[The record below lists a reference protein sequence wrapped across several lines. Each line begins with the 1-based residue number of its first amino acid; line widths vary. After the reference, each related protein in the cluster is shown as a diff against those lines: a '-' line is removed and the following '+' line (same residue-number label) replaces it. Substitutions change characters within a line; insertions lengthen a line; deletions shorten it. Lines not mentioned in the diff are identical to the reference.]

1 MGKGPGFRRHVPP
14 ILFLAAL
21 TVMLL
26 AVARPA
32 AVITLASKRATVL
45 LAMDVSGSMRA
56 RDVEPDRITASKAA
70 AKEFIRGMPKEV
82 RIGIVAFAGTAFLV
96 QSPTTVKEDLE
107 AAIDRFELQ
116 RGTATGSGILVSL
129 QNLFPEE
136 DIDLGQPRMDDPF
149 GGASSGAALGQAP
162 AAKKPKPA
170 PVPPG
175 SNESGLI
182 IVMTDG
188 QTTTGPD
195 PEEAA
200 KEAADHGVRVFTV
213 GFGSPDGEV
222 VGFGGWTMRTQLD
235 EESLKQVA
243 DTTKG
248 QYFRATTSAE
258 LKSVYQTLNRQLI
271 KERRETEI
279 TAFFS
284 AVAAALALAA
294 AGLSML
300 WFGRVL

>member
-1 MGKGPGFRRHVPP
+1 
-14 ILFLAAL
+14 
-21 TVMLL
+21 MLL

-32 AVITLASKRATVL
+32 AVITLASQQATVL

-56 RDVEPDRITASKAA
+56 RDVEPNRLAAAQAA
-70 AKEFIRGMPKEV
+70 AKEFIKGQPKDV

-96 QSPTTVKEDLE
+96 QQPTTNRDDLYG
-107 AAIDRFELQ
+107 AIDRFELQ

-129 QNLFPEE
+129 QTLFPDEE
-136 DIDLGQPRMDDPF
+136 FDTGPPRWREDPF
-149 GGASSGAALGQAP
+149 AGSAPLGERP
-162 AAKKPKPA
+162 AGAKKPKPA

-175 SNESGLI
+175 SYSSALI

>member
-1 MGKGPGFRRHVPP
+1 M
-14 ILFLAAL
+14 
-21 TVMLL
+21 
-26 AVARPA
+26 
-32 AVITLASKRATVL
+32 
-45 LAMDVSGSMRA
+45 
-56 RDVEPDRITASKAA
+56 
-70 AKEFIRGMPKEV
+70 
-82 RIGIVAFAGTAFLV
+82 
-96 QSPTTVKEDLE
+96 
-107 AAIDRFELQ
+107 
-116 RGTATGSGILVSL
+116 
-129 QNLFPEE
+129 
-136 DIDLGQPRMDDPF
+136 
-149 GGASSGAALGQAP
+149 
-162 AAKKPKPA
+162 
-170 PVPPG
+170 
-175 SNESGLI
+175 
-182 IVMTDG
+182 
-188 QTTTGPD
+188 
-195 PEEAA
+195 
-200 KEAADHGVRVFTV
+200 RVFTV

-300 WFGRVL
+300 WFGGVL